1 MVEDLK
7 KLELD
12 ALAAIESAAAK
23 EELEAIRIKYLGRS
37 GVLAELM
44 GKLPSIPIEN
54 RPAAG
59 KLANEIKNKLTS
71 KLSEKLSS
79 LGDSPEEKAGLD
91 VTLPGI
97 TPNLG
102 ELHPITKTIE
112 AINKIFLG
120 LGFRIVEGPEIE
132 KEYYNFD
139 ALNIP
144 KDHPSRES
152 FHTFYLDKDTI
163 LRSQT
168 STVQIRVMEKEKPPL
183 MIIAPGK
190 VFRPDA
196 VDASHLF
203 MFNQVEG
210 FMVDKDIKFS
220 DLKGI
225 LTIFCKQMFGK
236 DISMRFRPHFFPFT
250 EPSAEIDISCIIC
263 KGSGCSVCG
272 QKGWLEILG
281 AGMINPKVFEAVG
294 YDTKIW
300 RGFAFGMGVER
311 IAMLKLG
318 IDDIRLF
325 YENDLRFLKQF

>member
-1 MVEDLK
+1 MEEELK
-7 KLELD
+7 K
-12 ALAAIESAAAK
+12 IESEAISLIGSANTK
-23 EELEAIRIKYLGRS
+23 EELESLRIKYLGRN
-37 GVLAELM
+37 GALTELI
-44 GKLPSIPIEN
+44 GKLPSVPIES
-54 RPAAG
+54 RPALG
-59 KLANEIKNKLTS
+59 RLANEIKNKIVSEIHARL
-71 KLSEKLSS
+71 KLLEVDFVEKEKL
-79 LGDSPEEKAGLD
+79 DI
-91 VTLPGI
+91 TLPGI
-97 TPNLG
+97 GQNLG
-102 ELHPITKTIE
+102 KMHPITRTIE
-112 AINKIFLG
+112 EISRIFLG

-132 KEYYNFD
+132 KERYNFD

-152 FHTFYLDKDTI
+152 FHTFYLEGDTL

-168 STVQIRVMEKEKPPL
+168 STVQIRVMEKEEPPL

-210 FMVDKDIKFS
+210 FMVDKNIKFS

-225 LTIFCKQMFGK
+225 LSLFCKEMFGK
-236 DISMRFRPHFFPFT
+236 KILMRFRPHFFPFT
-250 EPSAEIDISCIIC
+250 EPSAEVDISCIIC
-263 KGSGCSVCG
+263 RGVGCSVCG
-272 QKGWLEILG
+272 RKGWLEILG

-294 YDTKIW
+294 YDAKIW

-318 IDDIRLF
+318 IDDIRIF